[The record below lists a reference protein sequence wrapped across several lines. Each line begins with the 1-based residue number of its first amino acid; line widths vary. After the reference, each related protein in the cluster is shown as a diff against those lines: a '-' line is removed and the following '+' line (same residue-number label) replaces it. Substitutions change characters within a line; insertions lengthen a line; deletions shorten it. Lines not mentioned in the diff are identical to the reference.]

1 MACGE
6 EEECVQV
13 LLWGNVRD
21 GDYLEDLDID
31 GSTVSRDRK
40 CIYERNIGG
49 VSVQPFLPWEVPHI
63 LSVCLLP

>member
-40 CIYERNIGG
+40 CIYERNIGACLCNHFCRG
-49 VSVQPFLPWEVPHI
+49 KYHI
-63 LSVCLLP
+63 F